1 VEIILHSI
9 SPLLPSTFEDE
20 MRRITKF
27 AVVIG
32 GVLVCL
38 SCKKDKDG
46 TPPEVDI
53 LSPSAGSTFA
63 IPDTIHV
70 RVQVS
75 DDRIIESLTV
85 ELLNPAGSVVA
96 SGGSRSVDAV
106 SGTYD
111 FTLILTDE
119 RQPGGDHTIVA
130 RARDGA
136 NDARDFVEVNVL
148 EAPLRLRALF
158 LAPPFSE
165 ESTTITR
172 IDSTGESSP
181 FITVADFNGIAVDAN
196 SQHLFVAGSRY
207 APLQAIPTANS
218 ANGWQVNAP
227 GSDQP
232 EQFTA
237 LVVDPADKRVYY
249 ATRDGFIRGWTG
261 EGLQRF
267 TAECLPDHRCEAIV
281 VMENEVATWQRAIV
295 GGASRIVTYTPAGT
309 VFEQLP
315 VEHERIAL
323 FHRTGSS
330 LLHFANAGGEGLIE
344 DINISAGGAPDIR
357 AFPGE
362 AIRAVVRLNTNQYIL
377 ALTDRLVRFDR
388 PLQTVTTLASG
399 VSADALAYE
408 AATGSLYVA
417 TGTTLLTMDPNTGT
431 TVSSSSPGFTI
442 GHILP
447 LLNR

>member
-1 VEIILHSI
+1 MEIIIHSI

-20 MRRITKF
+20 MRRISKL

-32 GVLVCL
+32 GVLLCL

-46 TPPEVDI
+46 TPPKVDI
-53 LSPSAGSTFA
+53 ISPSAGSTFA
-63 IPDTIHV
+63 VPDTVHV

-75 DDRIIESLTV
+75 DDRVIESLTV

-96 SGGSRSVDAV
+96 SGGSRSLDAT

-119 RQPGGDHTIVA
+119 RLPSGDHTIVA
-130 RARDGA
+130 RARDGF

-158 LAPPFSE
+158 LAPAFSE
-165 ESTTITR
+165 ESTIITR
-172 IDSTGESSP
+172 IDSTGAAAP
-181 FITVADFNGIAVDAN
+181 FVTVADFNGIAVDGN

-207 APLQAIPTANS
+207 APLQAIPAANS
-218 ANGWQVNAP
+218 ANTWQVNAP
-227 GSDQP
+227 GNDQP

-237 LVVDPADKRVYY
+237 LTVDPTDERVYC

-261 EGLQRF
+261 DGFQRF
-267 TAECLPDHRCEAIV
+267 TAQSLPDHRCEAIV

-330 LLHFANAGGEGLIE
+330 LMHFANAGGEGLIE
-344 DINISAGGAPDIR
+344 DLNISAGGAPVIR
-357 AFPGE
+357 TFPGE
-362 AIRAVVRLNTNQYIL
+362 EIRAVVRLNPNQFIV
-377 ALTDRLVRFDR
+377 ALENRLVRFDR
-388 PLQTVTTLASG
+388 PLQTVIPLASG
-399 VSADALAYE
+399 ISADALAYE
-408 AATGSLYVA
+408 AATGSLFIA

-431 TVSSSSPGFTI
+431 IVANSSVGFSV

>member
-1 VEIILHSI
+1 
-9 SPLLPSTFEDE
+9 
-20 MRRITKF
+20 MRRT
-27 AVVIG
+27 AVAIG
-32 GVLVCL
+32 CVLFCL

-53 LSPSAGSTFA
+53 LSPSAGSTFSV
-63 IPDTIHV
+63 PDTLHV

-75 DDRIIESLTV
+75 DDRIVESLTV

-96 SGGSRSVDAV
+96 SGGSRSVDAA

-111 FTLILTDE
+111 FALVLTDE
-119 RQPGGDHTIVA
+119 RQPGGSHTIVA

-148 EAPLRLRALF
+148 EAPLRLRAIF

-172 IDSTGESSP
+172 IDSTGQTAP
-181 FITVADFNGIAVDAN
+181 FITVADFNGIAVDGN

-207 APLQAIPTANS
+207 APFQAIPTS
-218 ANGWQVNAP
+218 SRSFPWQVNAP
-227 GSDQP
+227 TTDQP
-232 EQFTA
+232 GQFTA
-237 LVVDPADKRVYY
+237 VIVDPTDDRVYY
-249 ATRDGFIRGWTG
+249 STRDGSIRGWTG

-267 TAECLPDHRCEAIV
+267 TAQCLPDHRCEAIV

-309 VFEQLP
+309 VLEQLP
-315 VEHERIAL
+315 VEHERIGL

-330 LLHFANAGGEGLIE
+330 LLHFANSDGTGLIE
-344 DINISAGGAPDIR
+344 DINVSAGGSPDIR
-357 AFPGE
+357 TFPGE
-362 AIRAVVRLNTNQYIL
+362 RIQAVVRLNEDRYIVGF
-377 ALTDRLVRFDR
+377 TDRLVRFDR
-388 PLQTVTTLASG
+388 ASQTVTTLVDG
-399 VSADALAYE
+399 ISAEVLAYE
-408 AATGSLYVA
+408 TATGSLYIG
-417 TGTTLLTMDPNTGT
+417 TGSTLLTLDPNTGSVVAT
-431 TVSSSSPGFTI
+431 SSTGFPV

>member
-1 VEIILHSI
+1 MFLHPPVTQYLWSV
-9 SPLLPSTFEDE
+9 
-20 MRRITKF
+20 MRRISTI
-27 AVVIG
+27 VVASWC
-32 GVLVCL
+32 VLQGM
-38 SCKKDKDG
+38 SCKKDKDE
-46 TPPEVDI
+46 TPPVVDI
-53 LSPSAGSTFA
+53 VSPSPGATFA
-63 IPDTIHV
+63 IPDTIEV

-75 DDRIIESLTV
+75 DDRAVESLTV
-85 ELLNPAGSVVA
+85 ELLSPSGAVVA
-96 SGGSRSVDAV
+96 SGGSQSIDAA

-158 LAPPFSE
+158 LAPTFSE

-172 IDSTGESSP
+172 IDSSGAASP
-181 FITVADFNGIAVDAN
+181 FITVADFNGIAVDGN
-196 SQHLFVAGSRY
+196 TQHLFVAGSRY

-218 ANGWQVNAP
+218 ANAWQVNAP
-227 GSDQP
+227 GNDQP

-237 LVVDPADKRVYY
+237 LVVDPTDKRVYY

-281 VMENEVATWQRAIV
+281 VMEDEVATWQRAIV
-295 GGASRIVTYTPAGT
+295 GGASRIVTYTQAET

-315 VEHERIAL
+315 AQHERIAL
-323 FHRTGSS
+323 FHRSGSS
-330 LLHFANAGGEGLIE
+330 LLHFANAQGEGLIA
-344 DINISAGGAPDIR
+344 DINVTAGGSPDIR
-357 AFPGE
+357 TFPGE
-362 AIRAVVRLNTNQYIL
+362 AIRAVVRVNTNQYIV

-388 PLQTVTTLASG
+388 PSQTVSPLTTG
-399 VSADALAYE
+399 ISADALAYE